1 MASVH
6 GISKQV
12 VNILEEKGPMA
23 YNGIHTELRKRQFK
37 ATKTQVLKC
46 MDNLKGRKLAVSSPS
61 DKRKIA
67 LIKHVDC
74 LKDVVSDTQRTP
86 KEPMEQPEERT
97 SERWLYFAA
106 GALLATILTSTAVV
120 I

>member
-67 LIKHVDC
+67 LIKQVDC
-74 LKDVVSDTQRTP
+74 LKDVVSDTQRNQT
-86 KEPMEQPEERT
+86 EPVEQAEEQT

>member
-12 VNILEEKGPMA
+12 VKILEEKGPMA
-23 YNGIHTELRKRQFK
+23 YHGIHAELRKRQFK
-37 ATKTQVLKC
+37 ASKTQVLKC
-46 MDNLKGRKLAVSSPS
+46 MENLKGRKLAVSSPS

-67 LIKHVDC
+67 LIKQVDC
-74 LKDVVSDTQRTP
+74 LKNAIGDKQRSTKKSVEQP
-86 KEPMEQPEERT
+86 KEKA
-97 SERWLYFAA
+97 SGRWLYFSA
-106 GALLATILTSTAVV
+106 GALLATILTSTAAV